1 MGRMGSLIKVAT
13 VVGPAVLQV
22 VVKYGPQIK
31 DFLKKNPE
39 LLDVLKTKLAA
50 IANAGKGR
58 TGTSALN
65 KRVNVLREQAGQLY
79 AQAADAKSAMQ
90 AAAWR
95 SELDNIQAVLP
106 VVDTLSKRERTAQRK
121 KFEKQ
126 LDAIAAQIVEK
137 TITEEIEDAE
147 VVEE

>member
-1 MGRMGSLIKVAT
+1 MGRIGPLIRIAG

-31 DFLKKNPE
+31 EFIKNNPE
-39 LLDVLKTKLAA
+39 VLDVLKAKLVAVA
-50 IANAGKGR
+50 DAGKGR

-79 AQAADAKSAMQ
+79 AQASDAQSATQ

-106 VVDTLSKRERTAQRK
+106 VIDTLSRREKSAQRK